1 MKNMDQKTDKAV
13 ANCSL
18 FTSSSTLTFM
28 TPTRAVVTL
37 TGVQVT
43 PVSCTWE
50 SADTAVSA
58 VPGCVAPGGAVTL
71 GGNVTIDLNIG
82 TCAAGTAIIVHVTLR
97 CTCGSDDNFTTI
109 TLRGTKP

>member
-1 MKNMDQKTDKAV
+1 MKNMEQKEDKAV
-13 ANCSL
+13 ANCTV
-18 FTSSSTLTFM
+18 FAARKNLTFV

-43 PVSCTWE
+43 PVSCTWD
-50 SADTAVSA
+50 SAHTAVSA
-58 VPGCVAPGGAVTL
+58 VPGCVAPGGASTV

-82 TCAAGTAIIVHVTLR
+82 TCARGTAIIVHVTLR
-97 CTCGSDDNFTTI
+97 CVCGSDDNFTTI

>member
-1 MKNMDQKTDKAV
+1 MEQKKDRAV

-18 FTSSSTLTFM
+18 FTSSSTLTFL
-28 TPTRAVVTL
+28 TLTRAVVTL

-43 PVSCTWE
+43 PSSCTWD
-50 SADTAVSA
+50 SAATSTSA
-58 VPGCVAPGGAVTL
+58 VPGCVAPAGAVTA
-71 GGNVTIDLNIG
+71 GGNTTIDLNIS

-97 CTCGSDDNFTTI
+97 CVCGSDDNFTTI

>member
-18 FTSSSTLTFM
+18 FTSRSNLSFM

-43 PVSCTWE
+43 PSSCTWD
-50 SADTAVSA
+50 SAHTAVSA
-58 VPGCVAPGGAVTL
+58 VPACVAPGGASTV

-82 TCAAGTAIIVHVTLR
+82 TCARGTAIIVHVTLR
-97 CTCGSDDNFTTI
+97 CVCGTDDNFTTI